1 MGYPAWWRGLL
12 TVFQVTDI
20 PKDYRSDEGVARIV
34 DEVSTDGDPTGAIA
48 HNVKGLPELIEE
60 HEETVR
66 ELEAV
71 LAKYLKNP
79 DKLPPNRPKCK
90 VHKEDRDHTSGSKV
104 DAIDYLTSR
113 IEKLAAKIHQ
123 ARKAA
128 NNRKV
133 LPYGFASF
141 PNIEQ
146 AHDLAYAARRKHP
159 HGTTVQLAPKPS
171 DLIWK
176 NLPLDPKTRSWR
188 SFVNNVWVTALT
200 LVWTV
205 PNALIAVFLA
215 NLSNLGSVWSDFQ
228 KEMNRDPKVWGA
240 IQGILAPLV
249 TTLFYM
255 VLPTIFRRLSAYA
268 GDYSKTE
275 RERHVTHRLYA
286 FFLFNNLIVF
296 SLFSAGW
303 TYATAVIEAR
313 RGTDLWTALKDTKPF
328 QNLVAA
334 FCNVSPFW
342 LNYLLQRNL
351 GAAIDI
357 SQLAKLSKGWF
368 TRKLLNPTPRENIE
382 LTAPPP
388 FDYASY
394 YNNFLFYMT
403 VALVFAPFQPLVLPV
418 AAFYFSLDNY
428 LKKYLLL

>member
-1 MGYPAWWRGLL
+1 M
-12 TVFQVTDI
+12 
-20 PKDYRSDEGVARIV
+20 

-60 HEETVR
+60 HEEAVR

-79 DKLPPNRPKCK
+79 DKLPPKRPKCK
-90 VHKEDRDHTSGSKV
+90 AHKEDRDHTSGSKV

-113 IEKLAAKIHQ
+113 IEKLAAKIHE
-123 ARKAA
+123 ARKAVG
-128 NNRKV
+128 NRKV

-188 SFVNNVWVTALT
+188 SFMNNVWVTALT

-205 PNALIAVFLA
+205 PNALIAIFLA
-215 NLSNLGSVWSDFQ
+215 NLSNLGSVWPDFQ
-228 KEMNRDPKVWGA
+228 KEMARDPKVWGA

-255 VLPTIFRRLSAYA
+255 LLPTIFRRLSAYA

-303 TYATAVIEAR
+303 TYATAVIEAQR
-313 RGTDLWTALKDTKPF
+313 TMDLWTALRKTEPF
-328 QNLVAA
+328 QNLVGA
-334 FCNVSPFW
+334 FCGVSPFW

-357 SQLAKLSKGWF
+357 SQLAKLSRGWLM
-368 TRKLLNPTPRENIE
+368 RKLFNSTPRENIE

-428 LKKYLLL
+428 LKKYLLM